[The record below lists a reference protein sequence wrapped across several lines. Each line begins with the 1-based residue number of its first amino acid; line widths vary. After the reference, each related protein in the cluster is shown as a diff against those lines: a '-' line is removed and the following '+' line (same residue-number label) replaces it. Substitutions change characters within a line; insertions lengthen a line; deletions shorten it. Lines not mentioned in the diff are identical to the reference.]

1 MDRWAYTTGKSF
13 QPSYPALIPWLALL
27 LMSWWWHS
35 FADLDPALSRR
46 LQREPHRYSRRA
58 RLLNLSDRMEVAA
71 GRMSP
76 SSFPWRDGDA
86 RQRALIRRPAPDQ
99 LWLADS
105 GRVSL

>member
-1 MDRWAYTTGKSF
+1 MDRWACTTGKSF

-27 LMSWWWHS
+27 LLSWWWHS

-86 RQRALIRRPAPDQ
+86 LQRALIRRPAPDQ

>member
-27 LMSWWWHS
+27 LLSWWWHS

-76 SSFPWRDGDA
+76 PSVPWRDGDA
-86 RQRALIRRPAPDQ
+86 LQRALIRRPAPDQ